1 MTKALDIDTGLTFQK
16 ILASSHISEHK
27 SPDHIFSPRQDQSDL
42 LFLFYLH
49 SAISDPA
56 RNHRETTPIP
66 NDPTGCNFYHREVP
80 RVSEPKRIKRSDLYS
95 SIRTEGKIG

>member
-1 MTKALDIDTGLTFQK
+1 MISRTWSGHM
-16 ILASSHISEHK
+16 ILFNECENI
-27 SPDHIFSPRQDQSDL
+27 L
-42 LFLFYLH
+42 LLEQALH
-49 SAISDPA
+49 SAMPDPA